1 MQTVFTGFVVKA
13 LRAAR
18 NEVRIG
24 LERNKA
30 ESVEGRGLCDR
41 HVVSG
46 AQRRASDVAACGPA
60 AVRNAG
66 VDAFA
71 DQIDDA
77 RFVHTSHQSPG
88 VAAADSDRLGF
99 AHSLLRILNAMNAH
113 DLVAVGLEGIL
124 NLFFV
129 GVVGSSH
136 LRIRNEE
143 NFVLFFAEQFF
154 VLITRKVQIA
164 GIVITRARLDQ
175 HSALRAN
182 LHGFQRRLLFS
193 LSNRAHHGSGAQ

>member
-1 MQTVFTGFVVKA
+1 M
-13 LRAAR
+13 
-18 NEVRIG
+18 
-24 LERNKA
+24 ERNKA

-60 AVRNAG
+60 AVRDSG

-71 DQIDDA
+71 DQINDA
-77 RFVHTSHQSPG
+77 RFVHTRHQSPG
-88 VAAADSDRLGF
+88 VAAADGDRLGF
-99 AHSLLRILNAMNAH
+99 AHGLLRILKAMNAH

-129 GVVGSSH
+129 GVVGPGN
-136 LRIRNEE
+136 LRIRNKE

-154 VLITRKVQIA
+154 VLITRKVQIS
-164 GIVITRARLDQ
+164 GIVVARTRLDE
-175 HSALRAN
+175 HAALRAN
-182 LHGFQRRLLFS
+182 LHRLQRRLLLC
-193 LSNRAHHGSGAQ
+193 LSHRSCYCGSAQDRCGNQIATS